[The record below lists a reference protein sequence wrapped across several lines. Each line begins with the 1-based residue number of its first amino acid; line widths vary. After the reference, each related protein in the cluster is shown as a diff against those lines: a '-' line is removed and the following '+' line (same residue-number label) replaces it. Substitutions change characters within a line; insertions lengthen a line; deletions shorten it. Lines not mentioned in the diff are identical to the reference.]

1 MTHKQ
6 QRRLAGLL
14 ITIAIIAAVFVIAPQ
29 QLPVT
34 LVKVSLATIAGLTGF
49 WLDRIVFPYAEPDDI
64 KARAEKETDEEVR
77 IALIESFDKAALR
90 RAIVIAAVVI
100 GICLGL

>member
-6 QRRLAGLL
+6 QRRMAGLL
-14 ITIAIIAAVFVIAPQ
+14 ITIAIIAAVFLVAPQ

-34 LVKVSLATIAGLTGF
+34 LVKISLATIAGLTGF
-49 WLDRIVFPYAEPDDI
+49 WIDRVIFPYAEPDDI
-64 KARAEKETDEEVR
+64 KARAEKESDEEVR

-90 RAIVIAAVVI
+90 RAIIIAASII